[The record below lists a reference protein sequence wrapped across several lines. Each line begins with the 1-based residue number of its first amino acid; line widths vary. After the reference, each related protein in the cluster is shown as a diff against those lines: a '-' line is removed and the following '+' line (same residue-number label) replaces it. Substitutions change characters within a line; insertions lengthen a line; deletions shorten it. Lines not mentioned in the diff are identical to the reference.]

1 MIFNEFKNAFQR
13 SNHAH
18 VQLIIINVTV
28 FLFMGFI
35 FVFSKIGGLE
45 AIYEFVDHQ
54 FTIPPRLEEFLTR
67 PWTLFSYSFAHSLTD
82 IFHILFN
89 MLALYWFGRLF
100 VEYLGSDKLVALYVL
115 GGLAGGVL
123 YLLMFNTI
131 PYFIEASNFRG
142 MVGASAAVY
151 AIMVA
156 TAVLLPDYTFFLLFL
171 GPVKI
176 KYIVFFYI
184 VISFIGSVGPNA
196 GGNIAHLGGALMGFV
211 YMKQLQAG
219 VNWGSWITAT
229 LDWVN
234 SLFSSKPKVKVTYR
248 KEEASVNRKSSIK
261 GTGGLSKISQDEI
274 DAILDKISDGGY
286 ESLSKE
292 EKEKLF
298 NASKK

>member
-1 MIFNEFKNAFQR
+1 VILNEFKNAFQR

-18 VQLIIINVTV
+18 VQLIVINVAV
-28 FLFMGFI
+28 FLVMGVV
-35 FVFSKIGGLE
+35 FVFSKIGGFE
-45 AIYEFVDHQ
+45 AIYQFIDHQ
-54 FTIPPRLEEFLTR
+54 FTIPPQLGDYLTR
-67 PWTLFSYSFAHSLTD
+67 PWTLFTYSFAHSLSD
-82 IFHILFN
+82 VFHILFN

-100 VEYLGSDKLVALYVL
+100 IEYLGSDKLVALYVL

-123 YLLMFNTI
+123 YLIMFNTI
-131 PYFIEASNFRG
+131 PYFIEASNFSG

-184 VISFIGSVGPNA
+184 VVSFIGSVGPNA
-196 GGNIAHLGGALMGFV
+196 GGNIAHLGGAFMGYLF
-211 YMKQLQAG
+211 MKQLQAG
-219 VNWGSWITAT
+219 VNWGGWITVT
-229 LDWVN
+229 LDWIK
-234 SLFSSKPKVKVTYR
+234 SLFTSKPKVKVTYR
-248 KEEASVNRKSSIK
+248 KEASSVNKK
-261 GTGGLSKISQDEI
+261 GTKTSGGLSKISQDEI